1 MPTAPD
7 EDSAMHKIVHT
18 TAATL
23 ALTAALACGT
33 ATATATAETP
43 VAGPATGSSEAFN
56 SVMCAVLGISSQ
68 HNIFCTGVIIG

>member
-1 MPTAPD
+1 
-7 EDSAMHKIVHT
+7 MHKIFRL

-33 ATATATAETP
+33 ASAQTP
-43 VAGPATGSSEAFN
+43 VATPDAGSSAAFN
-56 SVMCAVLGISSQ
+56 SVMCALLGISSE

>member
-7 EDSAMHKIVHT
+7 EDSAMRKIVRT

-23 ALTAALACGT
+23 ALTAALACG
-33 ATATATAETP
+33 TATATAETP